1 MHERDGQHVAAVVAL
16 FVVIL
21 VVAVLVLTGISKR
34 SNRQGEKHAPFAEDK
49 QTPLWATDEGSDA

>member
-34 SNRQGEKHAPFAEDK
+34 QGEKHAPFAEDK